1 MTAGPD
7 IDFLLREAAVAC
19 RNRSFAQ
26 CRAFANRAIALD
38 RGHFGALHFLLLAA
52 LGLERGDEVN
62 AVLSHAQAV
71 AGRAAMLLNGALLAL
86 LESGDHAAL
95 EFAWRVIP
103 ERTIGWIVALY
114 YRGCSDIALGDH
126 AAALRR
132 FTTFRRAVPAFG
144 PVIDFMD
151 GGSFNVMFRQGVT
164 VGDAATVAQ
173 RLATPVPEGTWPP
186 PPVVLRRADGEAAS
200 DVVFFASC
208 NRPYFDHLAG
218 KFLAALAALPVPRA
232 VHLHVADPGDGI
244 EARFA
249 ELTAGL
255 GLPAG
260 LSVEPPSRYRTST
273 YFACSRFYVA
283 PVLLEVYRRPM
294 VSLDIDIAVTPAIDR
309 VLAGAGEVD
318 FACFNTGRREPASV
332 YQASVMVF
340 RDTPAGRDF
349 VDALGRYCLPRLDEP
364 DSFNWMLDQAALI
377 SVKSWFESAG
387 RPLRFG
393 ELDRSSGLAL
403 GDLCL
408 PLCSDDDKQ
417 ALKYRAR
424 LSQLQDDTEST
435 WTPD

>member
-1 MTAGPD
+1 MSAD
-7 IDFLLREAAVAC
+7 MDSLLREAAVAC
-19 RNRSFAQ
+19 RDRSFAQ
-26 CRAFANRAIALD
+26 CRALANRAIALD
-38 RGHFGALHFLLLAA
+38 RGHVGALRFLLLAA

-62 AVLSHAQAV
+62 AVLAHAQAV
-71 AGRAAMLLNGALLAL
+71 AGRAAVLLNGALRTL
-86 LESGDHAAL
+86 LESGDYAGL
-95 EFAWRVIP
+95 EFAERVIP

-114 YRGCSDIALGDH
+114 YRGCGDIARGDH
-126 AAALRR
+126 AAGLRR
-132 FTTFRRAVPAFG
+132 FTAFRRAVPAFA

-164 VGDAATVAQ
+164 VGDAETVTR
-173 RLATPVPEGTWPP
+173 RLATPVPEGAWPP
-186 PPVVLRRADGEAAS
+186 PPVPLRRADGVAAS
-200 DVVFFASC
+200 DVVFFACC

-255 GLPAG
+255 GLPTG

-273 YFACSRFYVA
+273 YFACNRFYVA
-283 PVLLEVYRRPM
+283 PALLDIYRRPM
-294 VSLDIDIAVTPAIDR
+294 VSLDIDIAPTPAIDR
-309 VLAGAGEVD
+309 VLAGVAEVD

-349 VDALGRYCLPRLDEP
+349 LDALGRYCLPRLDEP

-377 SVKSWFESAG
+377 SVKSWFEGGG

-393 ELDRSSGLAL
+393 ELDRSSGLVLA
-403 GDLCL
+403 DLCL
-408 PLCSDDDKQ
+408 PLCGDDDKQ
-417 ALKYRAR
+417 ALKYQTR
-424 LSQLQDDTEST
+424 LSQLRDAVEAT
-435 WTPD
+435 WVPD